1 MRKLPCREF
10 LKASAA
16 NPPIKSREGDDT
28 SIYIFRV
35 KPGGI
40 CTDYFWA
47 LRIAKSRRRVDAP
60 APIM

>member
-1 MRKLPCREF
+1 MRKLPRREF

-16 NPPIKSREGDDT
+16 NPPIKSGEGDDT

-35 KPGGI
+35 KPRGI
-40 CTDYFWA
+40 APTNFWA
-47 LRIAKSRRRVDAP
+47 LRVANANRRVDAP